1 MRIDHEPTD
10 VHLLQNRVDLGHIPA
25 LGQPD
30 SRGIHAEAFAV
41 GIAADEDL
49 GAHRL
54 GDGFHQRQEAVRG
67 SAGDDL
73 EDAVF
78 LELGKRSDDVAADF
92 IAVETQCLAK
102 GGLVV
107 PGDVLER
114 LVARGA
120 VHLHRGELASALEVT
135 LGAALQERIA
145 EHRAQGRGQ
154 REGDFRGNLVR
165 DHAAQDFQQ
174 RDVALS
180 NGLEEPVLF
189 KKLLV
194 LGMAHPRQMG
204 VEEEGKRTL
213 AHKRG
218 KDLRCGAGRDKRAE
232 PYRTQ
237 PGQLFKPASARPRWL
252 RRFLV
257 SAPSS
262 AKVSPN
268 PSGTNS
274 GS

>member
-1 MRIDHEPTD
+1 M
-10 VHLLQNRVDLGHIPA
+10 
-25 LGQPD
+25 
-30 SRGIHAEAFAV
+30 

-54 GDGFHQRQEAVRG
+54 GNGFHQGQEAVRG
-67 SAGDDL
+67 GAGDNL

-78 LELGKRSDDVAADF
+78 LELGKRSDDVATDF

-107 PGDVLER
+107 AGDVLER

-120 VHLHRGELASALEVT
+120 VHFHRGEFASALEVT

-145 EHRAQGRGQ
+145 QHRAQSRGECESDL
-154 REGDFRGNLVR
+154 RRNLVR

-174 RDVALS
+174 GDVALCDR
-180 NGLEEPVLF
+180 LEEPVLLE
-189 KKLLV
+189 KVLM

-213 AHKRG
+213 AHKLG
-218 KDLRCGAGRDKRAE
+218 KDLR
-232 PYRTQ
+232 
-237 PGQLFKPASARPRWL
+237 
-252 RRFLV
+252 
-257 SAPSS
+257 
-262 AKVSPN
+262 
-268 PSGTNS
+268 
-274 GS
+274 